1 MRLKNYC
8 LVVLIGML
16 WSTGVMA
23 GTVNINLADVGE
35 LAENIHGIGPRLDQ
49 AIVNYR
55 AQYGDFSSIDELVG
69 VRGIGLTIIKA
80 NRGVIVV
87 KDAPLQTQIDVTSD

>member
-1 MRLKNYC
+1 LELKNYC

-16 WSTGVMA
+16 WSTGALA
-23 GTVNINLADVGE
+23 GAVNINLGEVGA
-35 LAENIHGIGPRLDQ
+35 LAANIHGIGPSLAQ
-49 AIVNYR
+49 AIMNNR
-55 AQYGDFSSIDELVG
+55 KQDSEFSSIEELAG

-87 KDAPLQTQIDVTSD
+87 KDASLQTQIHVTSD

>member
-1 MRLKNYC
+1 MKLKNYC

-35 LAENIHGIGPRLDQ
+35 LAENIHGIGPRLVQ

-55 AQYGDFSSIDELVG
+55 AEYGDFSSIDELVG

>member
-1 MRLKNYC
+1 MKLKNYC
-8 LVVLIGML
+8 LAVLIGML

-35 LAENIHGIGPRLDQ
+35 LAENIHGIGPNLAQ

-87 KDAPLQTQIDVTSD
+87 EDAPLQTQIDVTSD

>member
-1 MRLKNYC
+1 MKMKYYC
-8 LVVLIGML
+8 LVVLLGLL
-16 WSTGVMA
+16 WSTGVTA

-35 LAENIHGIGPRLDQ
+35 LAGNINGIGPKLAQ

-55 AQYGDFSSIDELVG
+55 AQHGDFGSIDELVG

>member
-1 MRLKNYC
+1 MKLKNYC
-8 LVVLIGML
+8 LVVLISML

-23 GTVNINLADVGE
+23 GPVNINLADVGE
-35 LAENIHGIGPRLDQ
+35 LAENIHGIGPRLAQ

-55 AQYGDFSSIDELVG
+55 AQCGDFGLIDELVG

>member
-1 MRLKNYC
+1 MKLKNYC

-35 LAENIHGIGPRLDQ
+35 LAENIHGIGPRHAL

-55 AQYGDFSSIDELVG
+55 AQYGDFGSIDELVG

>member
-35 LAENIHGIGPRLDQ
+35 LAENIHGIGPDSPRRL
-49 AIVNYR
+49 
-55 AQYGDFSSIDELVG
+55 
-69 VRGIGLTIIKA
+69 
-80 NRGVIVV
+80 
-87 KDAPLQTQIDVTSD
+87 

>member
-1 MRLKNYC
+1 MKLKDFC
-8 LVVLIGML
+8 LVVLLGLL
-16 WSTGVMA
+16 WSTGVTA

-35 LAENIHGIGPRLDQ
+35 LAENIHGIGPRLAQ

-55 AQYGDFSSIDELVG
+55 SQHGDFGSIDELVG

>member
-1 MRLKNYC
+1 MKLKNYC

-16 WSTGVMA
+16 WSTGIMA

-35 LAENIHGIGPRLDQ
+35 LAENIHGIGPRLAQ
-49 AIVNYR
+49 VIVNYR

-69 VRGIGLTIIKA
+69 VRGKGYS
-80 NRGVIVV
+80 
-87 KDAPLQTQIDVTSD
+87 VTNTDRCYV

>member
-1 MRLKNYC
+1 MKLKNYC

-35 LAENIHGIGPRLDQ
+35 LAENIHGIGPRPAQ

-80 NRGVIVV
+80 NRGVIIV

>member
-1 MRLKNYC
+1 MKQKAYC

-16 WSTGVMA
+16 WWTGAMA
-23 GTVNINLADVGE
+23 GTVNINLAEVGE
-35 LAENIHGIGPRLDQ
+35 LAENIHGIGPRLAQ

-55 AQYGDFSSIDELVG
+55 RQYGDFASIEEPTG

-87 KDAPLQTQIDVTSD
+87 KDTSLQTQIDVTSD

>member
-1 MRLKNYC
+1 MNLKNYF
-8 LVVLIGML
+8 LAVVISMML
-16 WSTGVMA
+16 STGAMA
-23 GTVNINLADVGE
+23 GTVNINLADIGE
-35 LAENIHGIGPRLDQ
+35 LAENIHGIGPRLAQ

-69 VRGIGLTIIKA
+69 VRGIELTIIKA

>member
-1 MRLKNYC
+1 MKMKYYC
-8 LVVLIGML
+8 LVVLLGLL
-16 WSTGVMA
+16 WSTGIMA

-35 LAENIHGIGPRLDQ
+35 LAENIHGIGPKLAQ

-55 AQYGDFSSIDELVG
+55 AQHGDFGSIDELVG

>member
-1 MRLKNYC
+1 MKLKTYC

-16 WSTGVMA
+16 WSTGALA
-23 GTVNINLADVGE
+23 GTVNINLAEVGE
-35 LAENIHGIGPRLDQ
+35 LAKNIHGIGPSLAQ

-55 AQYGDFSSIDELVG
+55 RQYGDFASIEELTG
-69 VRGIGLTIIKA
+69 VRGIGLTIIKD

>member
-1 MRLKNYC
+1 MKLKNYC

-16 WSTGVMA
+16 WSTGA
-23 GTVNINLADVGE
+23 LPGTVNINLAEVGE
-35 LAENIHGIGPRLDQ
+35 LAENIHGIGPSLAQ

-55 AQYGDFSSIDELVG
+55 RQYGDFASIEELTSVS
-69 VRGIGLTIIKA
+69 GIGLTIVKA

>member
-1 MRLKNYC
+1 MKLKNYC

-16 WSTGVMA
+16 WSTGIMA

-35 LAENIHGIGPRLDQ
+35 LAENIHGIGPRLAQ

-87 KDAPLQTQIDVTSD
+87 EDAPLQTQIDVTSD

>member
-1 MRLKNYC
+1 MKQKAYC

-16 WSTGVMA
+16 WWTGAMA
-23 GTVNINLADVGE
+23 GPVNINLAEVDE
-35 LAENIHGIGPRLDQ
+35 LAENIHGIGPSLAQ

-55 AQYGDFSSIDELVG
+55 RQYGDFSSIEELTG

-87 KDAPLQTQIDVTSD
+87 KDVPLQTQIDVTSD

>member
-1 MRLKNYC
+1 MKPKNYC
-8 LVVLIGML
+8 LVVLMGML
-16 WSTGVMA
+16 LSTSAMA
-23 GTVNINLADVGE
+23 GTVNINRAEVGE
-35 LAENIHGIGPRLDQ
+35 LAENIHGIGPSLAQ

-55 AQYGDFSSIDELVG
+55 KQYGDYSSIEELTG

-87 KDAPLQTQIDVTSD
+87 KDVPLQTQIDVTSD

>member
-1 MRLKNYC
+1 MKQKAYC

-16 WSTGVMA
+16 WWTGAMA
-23 GTVNINLADVGE
+23 GTVNINLAEVDE
-35 LAENIHGIGPRLDQ
+35 LAENIHGIGPSLAQ

-55 AQYGDFSSIDELVG
+55 KQYGDFASIEELTG

-87 KDAPLQTQIDVTSD
+87 KDVPLQTQVDVTSD

>member
-1 MRLKNYC
+1 MKLKNYC

-16 WSTGVMA
+16 LSTGTMA
-23 GTVNINLADVGE
+23 GTVNINRAEVGE
-35 LAENIHGIGPRLDQ
+35 LAENIHGIGPSLAQ

-55 AQYGDFSSIDELVG
+55 KQYGDFASIEELTG

-87 KDAPLQTQIDVTSD
+87 KDVPLPTQIDVTSD